1 MIQPPARNRTAAVD
15 PYVDVH
21 SGIEERERE
30 HAGFDAS
37 PRIVFHL
44 FYPRVMADPS
54 MTGALQYL
62 EAQRHAQPELAEW
75 YSAFADL
82 YQRKLWHQLTL
93 KLEQFVRLAVVQA
106 GDSLIQ
112 LYHNFIAEFET
123 KINLLK
129 FAHFAVVVSH
139 QYSEKEAAIS
149 YLDGIIEKLC
159 ATRDLR
165 IEETI
170 VYVKMQIAEIN
181 LEIGN
186 QKECKRLLEQGK
198 STLDSMTDIDPSVHA
213 KYYWMSSQY
222 HKSRQ
227 EFAEFYK
234 STLLHLAYTTVET
247 LSESFKLDLA
257 FDLSLSALLGDNI
270 YNFGELLAHPIINS
284 LTGTNV
290 EWLYH
295 ILHAFN
301 TGNLLRY
308 QELCRVHNIALCA
321 QPALVENEKK
331 LLEKINILCL
341 MEIISSRPSEDRTIP
356 LSVISERTKLSIE
369 DVEYLLMKSLS
380 VHLIEGIIDQV
391 EGTVHVSWVQ
401 PRVLGIPQIRSL
413 RDRLDTWVGKPAVNA
428 QRAEER
434 KGVAVASPHG
444 FVDDF
449 CTQLNLTEHSC
460 GPDQAWRSA
469 RFAIGLE
476 KVGAG
481 LLEFTES
488 IPPVF
493 YKTSNQ
499 ITHPKKKKQKHT
511 YLTRDEATSPSLFGS
526 SAFAV
531 GQERSFCFIAPLV
544 LFFLILFSSFLPC
557 PVFCSYLPKYKA
569 KTELHHFCS
578 LPILIRIQEMVV
590 GLLNANPIVYKKKER
605 RARNVPTVIDEV
617 TFTPTIE
624 HCSMATLIGLCLRVK
639 LMRSLPSRYKLV
651 NFSEKGMHFG
661 TGFSRCWFVNEW
673 LGFIKMNA
681 MTDQYMMMEARW
693 ISGWLQED
701 MQLKLKL
708 NDKERVAAALENPNL
723 LELVDSCL
731 EPTYA

>member
-380 VHLIEGIIDQV
+380 AIEGPTIPPSITRTKKLEHRRWWAFCWLYLVHLIEGIIDQV

-531 GQERSFCFIAPLV
+531 GQERSFCFIAPL
-544 LFFLILFSSFLPC
+544 
-557 PVFCSYLPKYKA
+557 YKA

-605 RARNVPTVIDEV
+605 RARNVPTVIDEYAV
-617 TFTPTIE
+617 EPIDEQEIFGSLLLQQLSIVVW
-624 HCSMATLIGLCLRVK
+624 LRLLDFAYV
-639 LMRSLPSRYKLV
+639 
-651 NFSEKGMHFG
+651 
-661 TGFSRCWFVNEW
+661 
-673 LGFIKMNA
+673 
-681 MTDQYMMMEARW
+681 W